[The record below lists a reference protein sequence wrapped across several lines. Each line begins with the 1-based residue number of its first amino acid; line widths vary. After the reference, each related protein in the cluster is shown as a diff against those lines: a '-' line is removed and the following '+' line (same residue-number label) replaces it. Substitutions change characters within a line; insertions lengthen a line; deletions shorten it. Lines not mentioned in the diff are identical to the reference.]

1 MTQFNSI
8 PEEVPTAI
16 APQSQP
22 QPKQK
27 ARPDRSFDSP
37 VLLKRSPLWSR
48 LIIWTIILCVG
59 GAVSW
64 AFLSNY
70 EEAIPAAGQLEPQGA
85 VKEVQSPVAGVV
97 KSILV
102 HEGQKVKKGDL
113 LLQLDPK
120 GQRSEVGSLR
130 QVRQKLVEET
140 TFYLQQMKLPTNQ
153 TYSLNAFAAAPQGM
167 LSLAD
172 SRRALVA
179 ETQLFYAQ
187 LNGGSSSGALTAQQ
201 QLRLQVGLQ
210 EEASRASATRSEAR
224 QLEQQLQQTAIEL
237 ASAQTTLASHQNL
250 LEKIT
255 ALADAGGIAK
265 IEQVKQ
271 AEEAQKADAAV
282 HRLQKEQ
289 ERIRFA
295 ISQAQDKY
303 QNTVSL
309 SHKDVLD
316 NIAANEKRLAEID
329 SQFAKAVVENQKQLA
344 ELDNRIAQ
352 AQFTMQYQEVRS
364 PADGIIFDM
373 KAKSPGFV
381 TNVSEPI
388 LKLVPS
394 DSLVAKVFV
403 SNKDIG
409 FIHPGMKVDVRVD
422 SFPFSEYGDIK
433 GKIAWVG
440 SDALPPTEVRRFYS
454 FPAKVILDSQSLKT
468 QGKALSLQSGMSIS
482 VNIKTRSRNVMSIFT
497 EQFTNQVEGV
507 KHLR

>member
-1 MTQFNSI
+1 MTQFHSI

-22 QPKQK
+22 QSKPK

-48 LIIWTIILCVG
+48 LIIWTIMLCVG

-64 AFLSNY
+64 AFLANY

-102 HEGQKVKKGDL
+102 REGQKMKKGDL

-120 GQRSEVGSLR
+120 GQRSEVASLQ

-140 TFYLQQMKLPTNQ
+140 AFYLQQIKLPTNQ
-153 TYSLNAFAAAPQGM
+153 TYSLSAFAAAPQGM

-179 ETQLFYAQ
+179 ETQLFYSQ

-255 ALADAGGIAK
+255 ALAEAGGIAK
-265 IEQVKQ
+265 IEQIKQ
-271 AEEAQKADAAV
+271 AEEVQKADAAV

-289 ERIRFA
+289 ERTRFA

-344 ELDNRIAQ
+344 ELDNRITQ

-364 PADGIIFDM
+364 PA
-373 KAKSPGFV
+373 KV
-381 TNVSEPI
+381 NVS
-388 LKLVPS
+388 
-394 DSLVAKVFV
+394 
-403 SNKDIG
+403 
-409 FIHPGMKVDVRVD
+409 
-422 SFPFSEYGDIK
+422 
-433 GKIAWVG
+433 
-440 SDALPPTEVRRFYS
+440 
-454 FPAKVILDSQSLKT
+454 
-468 QGKALSLQSGMSIS
+468 
-482 VNIKTRSRNVMSIFT
+482 
-497 EQFTNQVEGV
+497 
-507 KHLR
+507 